1 MLWFTVW
8 TLLVL
13 GTLTGAFFLGRD
25 LWRKAT
31 ALGHELRRAS
41 DAVAQLSEKVAAL
54 AEATADVE
62 QARATLFDDKEPLRE
77 RLTQVRRAGA
87 ARASVRA
94 ARHQETFA
102 RWRAYS
108 R

>member
-31 ALGHELRRAS
+31 ALGAELHRAS
-41 DAVAQLSEKVAAL
+41 DAVAQLSEKAAAL

-62 QARATLFDDKEPLRE
+62 RARATLFDEKEPLRE
-77 RLTQVRRAGA
+77 RLAQGRRAA
-87 ARASVRA
+87 AERASVRA